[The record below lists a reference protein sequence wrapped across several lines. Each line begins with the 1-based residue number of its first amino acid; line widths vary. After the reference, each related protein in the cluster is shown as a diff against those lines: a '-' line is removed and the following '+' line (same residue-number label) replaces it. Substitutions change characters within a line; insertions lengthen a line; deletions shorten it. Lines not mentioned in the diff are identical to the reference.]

1 MGACTFFSF
10 FRSFFS
16 LCLRFLSFRRLRRLS
31 SESLE
36 ELLLLE
42 LEIERD
48 RRLPSFERCRCLLG
62 DRE

>member
-1 MGACTFFSF
+1 MGERTFFSF

-31 SESLE
+31 SEPSE
-36 ELLLLE
+36 ELLLE
-42 LEIERD
+42 LDAERD
-48 RRLPSFERCRCLLG
+48 RFLPSLERCLCLRG